1 MFPSKHETHLVNK
14 VENAKKVVFTIS
26 VNLLHH
32 LKPEAP
38 PSENIRF
45 SFPIMSKGLSCKY
58 PSKSI
63 HILDKWVMMKI
74 LSC

>member
-38 PSENIRF
+38 HQKTQDFHSQ
-45 SFPIMSKGLSCKY
+45 
-58 PSKSI
+58 
-63 HILDKWVMMKI
+63 
-74 LSC
+74 